1 MADTLAGG
9 KLADLMASLYADTG
23 SWEEVSR
30 RLYADCRVSVTGQS
44 LRRWATDLGIGEA
57 A

>member
-1 MADTLAGG
+1 MADTLAAG
-9 KLADLMASLYADTG
+9 KLVERMTALYADTE

-30 RLYADCRVSVTGQS
+30 RLYAECGISVTGQS
-44 LRRWATDLGIGEA
+44 LRRWATDLGIGVA